1 MAVIKDNAYGHGLIE
16 IAKHLEPKV
25 EWFCV
30 ARIDEGITLRKNGIR
45 IPILIFEAPDAER
58 AEDYPGY
65 NLVATIADTESFK
78 TLADGTEYHLNF
90 DTGMRRL
97 GIPPNEVD
105 KALDLF
111 RSHKGINCTGIYTHF
126 ATADVADSPFVGQQ
140 LELFKSIRN
149 HFPDSLMTHT
159 ANTGAIFYYTHL
171 DVQFDAVRPGV
182 CLYGYYP
189 GQEEIKDLEPIIE
202 WKSHLMQV
210 REIRQGETVGYGAS
224 WLAPE
229 DGWVGTVPI
238 GYADGIQRILG
249 GRINFQVGDDLVQQV
264 GRIAM
269 DYMGVYSKER
279 ELRLNEQVTLLNG
292 SNLHPK
298 HWADIAKT
306 IPYEVATSLHPYI
319 VREYL

>member
-25 EWFCV
+25 QWFCV
-30 ARIDEGITLRKNGIR
+30 ARIDEGITLRKNGVKL
-45 IPILIFEAPDAER
+45 PILVFEVPDAER
-58 AEDYPGY
+58 VNDYPEY
-65 NLVATIADTESFK
+65 NLVATVADIESFK
-78 TLADGTEYHLNF
+78 TIADGTEYHLNF

-97 GIPPNEVD
+97 GIPPKEVH

-111 RSHKGINCTGIYTHF
+111 QSSKNITCTGIYTHF
-126 ATADVADSPFVGQQ
+126 ATADVADSPFVEQQ

-149 HFPDSLMTHT
+149 YFPDSLMTHT

-171 DVQFDAVRPGV
+171 DLQFDAVRPGV

-189 GQEEIKDLEPIIE
+189 GQDEIEDLEPIIE

-210 REIRQGETVGYGAS
+210 REIRKGESVGYGAS

-249 GRINFQVGDDLVQQV
+249 GKINFLVGNDLVQQV

-269 DYMGVYSKER
+269 DYMGVFSKER
-279 ELRLNEQVTLLNG
+279 ELWLNEGVTLLNG

-298 HWADIAKT
+298 YWADIAQT
-306 IPYEVATSLHPYI
+306 IPYEVATSLNANI
-319 VREYL
+319 AREYS